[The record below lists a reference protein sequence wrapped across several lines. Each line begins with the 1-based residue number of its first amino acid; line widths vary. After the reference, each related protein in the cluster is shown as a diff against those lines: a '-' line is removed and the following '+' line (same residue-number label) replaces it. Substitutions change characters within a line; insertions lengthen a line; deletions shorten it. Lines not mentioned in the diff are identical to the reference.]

1 MERYKINKIGF
12 LNYWLYD
19 EEEFHFCDG
28 KLLLRGGNGA
38 GKTVTMVSVFP
49 LLFDGNKSAERF
61 DTFGS
66 RDRKIEEY
74 VLPSNSD
81 ISENTSYIYMEFYRS
96 DINKYLTIGIGLRA
110 IKNRNMDFWGFALT
124 DNRRIKDGFLLYKD
138 HLNKIPLSKN
148 ECRVAVGTGGE
159 FVTTPKEYKNMVNRL
174 LFGYENAGMYSEL
187 INLMLQLRSPKLS
200 KEYKPTIL
208 VNILSSVLDP
218 ISDTD
223 IQKMSDSIENMNQY
237 KEKIDDLT
245 VEYNNL
251 NLLKNSFYDYS
262 DVYLYHKASNYIKSN
277 DKLKISQKNVE
288 EIKRK
293 IENLKENINSLD
305 IEQKQIVLEINN
317 IKSRSEELAN
327 NNIVSL
333 VDKQVSLRK
342 EVDELQEKVDKD
354 KESIDKCNDKI
365 SDNIVSLDNN
375 EDELY
380 KTKREYNI
388 FYDEAKYNLENSNF
402 SDLSKDKI
410 ENKELLDIIK
420 SKKEIINNLF
430 KYVNKKD
437 KLLESTKLLEDVISR
452 EEDNI
457 VKFNDEKIIVSKS
470 IVLEIQ
476 KLMDS
481 FNNTK
486 NNQVFK
492 LNDDNINDIQNILNK
507 MDNNIYL
514 ITEILNKVYFDI
526 KYDLNKAQN
535 ILDNKLIKENG
546 KLDVLNER
554 KLNIKNIFESD
565 IADCEKLE
573 YAKSKGIECAY
584 LYELIEFKDGIDKN
598 IRKNVE
604 NSLRTLGLLQTLVI
618 KNNSLILPKTF
629 GNLRKRN
636 NSILKYFNI
645 INKDYVNEVTNILN
659 SISSNTDDIY
669 IDESGNYSMGIIT
682 GKVIND
688 YDLKYIG
695 IKERE
700 NYINKLTQDIDNEI
714 TVINKTKEDINNDYQ
729 NILNNLNILE
739 AEKNQSVNFDK
750 YLMLIDSIKN
760 IEQKINSSKEIID
773 NKKESIAIILDD
785 IKKIDQDILLNKYD
799 FNIDV
804 NYNNLSET
812 LNNLNELINN
822 INNMHSKYDN
832 ILHRQDLINSIKS
845 NIEDLEESLNNIIIS
860 ANNNEALLNSKI
872 KEIDKI
878 QEELNKDENK
888 DILDTIK
895 NLKNEESK
903 LENRNAEIIKERA
916 TAENELLHQ
925 EKDYKDEQDSLNEEV
940 IINKV
945 LKDIFDLEYNLHY
958 SRYQDPI
965 TDINEWFKNFKLEKN
980 RTIDDANTTF
990 YDRTS
995 DHLFKLQNYGG
1006 KRIDLFS
1013 DLEEEAIKYTEDIK
1027 LQEKIKE
1034 ILNSAKRKDL
1044 LFRASNGKSIN
1055 ILELSD
1061 NIFIELESNKE
1072 LLSIEDRKL
1081 FEDLLLNN
1089 VGDSIREKI
1098 KNSNKWV
1105 MEVKSIMER
1114 MNTSSGLSFS
1124 LEWKG
1129 KEKEAEEELDTKEI
1143 VDIFNASAQMVSE
1156 ADQQKIVEHFRS
1168 KIRAEEEK
1176 YEKGEV
1182 NYIEIIK
1189 NVLDY
1194 RKWFQFKL
1202 YVKRA
1207 NQDKKELT
1215 DKEFS
1220 KFSGG
1225 EKAIAMYIPLFAGIN
1240 AKYNSARSD
1249 APRVIALDEAFAG
1262 VDDVNILDSFRI
1274 LSELDLDYI
1283 LTSQMLWGDYESV
1296 KNLSIAELYHMPES
1310 DVISVI
1316 RYIWNGSKK
1325 NLVTSEKEYEEYES
1339 RILQN

>member
-38 GKTVTMVSVFP
+38 GKTVTMVSAFP
-49 LLFDGNKSAERF
+49 LLFDGNKNAERF

-81 ISENTSYIYMEFYRS
+81 MPENTSYIYMEFFRK

-110 IKNRNMDFWGFALT
+110 VKNRSMDFWGFALT

-148 ECRVAVGTGGE
+148 ECKVAVGTGGE
-159 FVTTPKEYKNMVNRL
+159 FVTSQKEYKNMVNRL
-174 LFGYENAGMYSEL
+174 LFGYENASMYSEL

-208 VNILSSVLDP
+208 VNILASVLDP
-218 ISDTD
+218 ISDAD

-277 DKLKISQKNVE
+277 DKLKISKKNIE
-288 EIKRK
+288 DIKTK
-293 IENLKENINSLD
+293 IENLKENINLLD
-305 IEQKQIVLEINN
+305 IEQKEINLEIYN
-317 IKSRSEELAN
+317 IKSKSEELDS

-333 VDKQVSLRK
+333 VDKKISLEK
-342 EVDELQEKVDKD
+342 DVDELKEKLDKD
-354 KESIDKCNDKI
+354 KEIINKCNEKINDK
-365 SDNIVSLDNN
+365 NIALKST

-380 KTKREYNI
+380 IAKREYNI
-388 FYDEAKYNLENSNF
+388 YYDEAKYNLENSNF
-402 SDLSKDKI
+402 SDLFKDKI
-410 ENKELLDIIK
+410 EDKGISDIIK
-420 SKKEIINNLF
+420 SKKDIINNLF
-430 KYVNKKD
+430 KFVNKKD
-437 KLLESTKLLEDVISR
+437 KLLESSKLLEDVISK

-470 IVLEIQ
+470 MVSEIQ
-476 KLMDS
+476 NLMVI

-492 LNDDNINDIQNILNK
+492 LNDDNISDIQNILNK

-514 ITEILNKVYFDI
+514 VTEIFNKVYFDI
-526 KYDLNKAQN
+526 KNDLNKAKN
-535 ILDNKLIKENG
+535 ILDNKLIKEKG
-546 KLDVLNER
+546 KLDVLNEQ
-554 KLNIKNIFESD
+554 KLNIKNIFESNIND
-565 IADCEKLE
+565 YERGE

-584 LYELIEFKDGIDKN
+584 LYELIEFRDGIDIS
-598 IRKNVE
+598 IRKNIE
-604 NSLRTLGLLQTLVI
+604 NSLRALGLLQTLVI
-618 KNNSLILPKTF
+618 KNNSLVLPKTF
-629 GNLRKRN
+629 GNLRNKN
-636 NSILKYFNI
+636 NSILKYFKI
-645 INKDYVNEVTNILN
+645 INKDYVNEVTDILN
-659 SISSNTDDIY
+659 SIGSNIDDVY

-682 GKVIND
+682 GKVISD

-695 IKERE
+695 HKERE

-714 TVINKTKEDINNDYQ
+714 TIINNNIDDFNNDYQ
-729 NILNNLNILE
+729 NILSNLNILE
-739 AEKNQSVNFDK
+739 NEKNQNISFDK

-773 NKKESIAIILDD
+773 SKKENIAIILDD
-785 IKKIDQDILLNKYD
+785 VKKIEQDILLNKYD
-799 FNIDV
+799 FNVEV
-804 NYNNLSET
+804 NSNNLSES
-812 LNNLNELINN
+812 LNNLNELLDN
-822 INNMHSKYDN
+822 INKMQTKNDN
-832 ILHRQDLINSIKS
+832 ILHKQDIIDSIKS
-845 NIEDLEESLNNIIIS
+845 NIEDLEESIDNMITS

-888 DILDTIK
+888 DILYTIK
-895 NLKNEESK
+895 NLKEEESR
-903 LENRNAEIIKERA
+903 LENRNNEIIKERA
-916 TAENELLHQ
+916 TAENELFHQ
-925 EKDYKDEQDSLNEEV
+925 EKDYKDEQENLNEEI

-958 SRYQDPI
+958 SRYQEPI
-965 TDINEWFKNFKLEKN
+965 EDFNEWFKNFKLEKN
-980 RTIDDANTTF
+980 RTIDDANNAF

-1013 DLEEEAIKYTEDIK
+1013 DLEDEAIKYTEDIK

-1034 ILNSAKRKDL
+1034 ILSSAKRKDL
-1044 LFRASNGKSIN
+1044 LFRASSGKSIN

-1098 KNSNKWV
+1098 KSSNKWV

-1124 LEWKG
+1124 LEWRG
-1129 KEKEAEEELDTKEI
+1129 KDREAEEELDTKEI

-1156 ADQQKIVEHFRS
+1156 SDQQRIVEHFRS

-1296 KNLSIAELYHMPES
+1296 KKLSIAELYHMPES

-1325 NLVTSEKEYEEYES
+1325 NLVTSDMEYEEYES
-1339 RILQN
+1339 TVF